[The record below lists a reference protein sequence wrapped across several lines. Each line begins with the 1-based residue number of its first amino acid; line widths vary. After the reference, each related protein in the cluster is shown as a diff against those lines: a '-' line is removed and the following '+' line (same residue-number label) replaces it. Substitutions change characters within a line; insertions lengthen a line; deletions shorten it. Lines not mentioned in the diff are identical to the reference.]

1 MMLDIF
7 AKVQEIWSMYFF
19 LTCATGF
26 KWIELMQAVAGQ
38 YDEHLSVDQ
47 IQNLSVN
54 EKSKT

>member
-7 AKVQEIWSMYFF
+7 AKVQEIWSMYLF
-19 LTCATGF
+19 LTCAAGL

-54 EKSKT
+54 EKLKS

>member
-19 LTCATGF
+19 LTCAAGF
-26 KWIELMQAVAGQ
+26 KWIELMEAVAGQ

-54 EKSKT
+54 EKLKT

>member
-1 MMLDIF
+1 
-7 AKVQEIWSMYFF
+7 MYLF
-19 LTCATGF
+19 LTCAAGF

-54 EKSKT
+54 EKLKS

>member
-1 MMLDIF
+1 
-7 AKVQEIWSMYFF
+7 MYFF
-19 LTCATGF
+19 LTCCAAGF

-54 EKSKT
+54 EKLKT